1 MEITLCSKVKN
12 FIPHIHR
19 TSIINKLYIEDIN
32 KYMKLECSIEKIK
45 NAVSQVERTT
55 GKNLTLPILS
65 SVLLIASPK
74 SLKLRSTNLS
84 LGVEIEIPAKVE
96 REGTIAISGSILN
109 SIFSNVSQNENV
121 FIEEKDANLLIKTK
135 KTQIKLKSQPHEDF
149 PTIPTVTGTSFEI
162 ESKKL
167 IEGIKSVYYS
177 SSVSDIKPE
186 ISSVF
191 IYTNNDNLV
200 FVSTDSFRLAEKKI
214 KTKGVPEILGILIPF
229 KNVAEILKIFGEI
242 QGVIKVCFN
251 KNQIS
256 FSSEN
261 IYLTSRIIDGI
272 FPDYRQII
280 PKTFTTEI
288 IVLKQ
293 DLLNALKLSNIFSD
307 KFNQVGLKILPKEKI
322 FELSS
327 SNNDIGENKTHLDTV
342 INGEE
347 IELGF
352 NYKYFLDCFTS
363 VTTDSVSIKLSGN
376 SKPIVV
382 NPVSD
387 PSFTYL
393 IMPMNR

>member
-1 MEITLCSKVKN
+1 
-12 FIPHIHR
+12 
-19 TSIINKLYIEDIN
+19 
-32 KYMKLECSIEKIK
+32 MKLECSIEKIK
-45 NAVSQVERTT
+45 NAISQVERTT

-65 SVLLIASPK
+65 SVLLIASGK

-84 LGVEIEIPAKVE
+84 LGVEIEIPVKIE
-96 REGTIAISGSILN
+96 KEGTLAISGSVLN

-121 FIEEKDANLLIKTK
+121 LLEEKDANLLIKTK

-191 IYTNNDNLV
+191 MYTNNNNLV

-242 QGVIKVCFN
+242 QGMIKVCFN

-280 PKTFTTEI
+280 PKNFTTETV
-288 IVLKQ
+288 VLKQ
-293 DLLNALKLSNIFSD
+293 DLLNALKLSNVFSD
-307 KFNQVGLKILPKEKI
+307 KFNQVGLKILPKEKV

-327 SNNDIGENKTHLDTV
+327 SNNDIGENKTYLDAI
-342 INGEE
+342 INGEN

-352 NYKYFLDCFTS
+352 NYKYFLDCFVS
-363 VTTDSVSIKLSGN
+363 IMTDSVSLKLSGN
-376 SKPIVV
+376 SKPIVI

-393 IMPMNR
+393 IMPMNK